1 MEEKLKNVMANVFS
15 IEVSEIEALSS
26 PDTIVQWDSI
36 GHLNLITAIE
46 EEFNIFFD
54 EDQII
59 QMLNFQLVV
68 EITKEAV
75 EASK

>member
-46 EEFNIFFD
+46 EEFNVFFD
-54 EDQII
+54 EEEII
-59 QMLNFQLVV
+59 QMLNFQLVLA
-68 EITKEAV
+68 ITKEAL
-75 EASK
+75 EKGK

>member
-36 GHLNLITAIE
+36 GHLNLITAVE